1 MRLRVNGINPHYL
14 QWLASL
20 GANGLS
26 GTAVALVEWVEVWPE
41 SIGAQMASRFE
52 KFWTTE
58 DYWAVWLGLGIVV
71 LALAAFAAGGSIKGW
86 AVTPGSWSTL
96 GEFGADFAK
105 NWSAYLTIF
114 LLFGGVFTV
123 SIAIMGRKV
132 SEFVPGFTILF
143 LGALAIFYLAA
154 SPFVGKTLHLGA
166 PLLALVLGLIIGNII
181 QLPEWFSTALRTEY
195 YIKTG
200 IVLLGATLP
209 LTLIFKAGPIAF
221 VQATIVSVCTW
232 LTIYLAATRV
242 FRLEP
247 QFAAVLGAG
256 GAVCGVSASIAVG
269 GAVKAKKDHIAIG
282 IAVVSVWAI
291 VMILVLS
298 VVVKLMVPTPISPGE
313 AGAWVGTSEFAD
325 AAGFAVVA
333 ELSSV
338 IEAGVI
344 RASDGSLMNPDDP
357 INTFTLM
364 KVIGRDIWIG
374 IWCLI
379 LAVVSVMFWE
389 KEEGAQRTI
398 GFGVIWE
405 RFPKFVLGF
414 FAASIIMTAVSANPP
429 ADHIGRAPVDGTY
442 KTSAEKIVYDA
453 DFSDYQPPSDLT
465 DRFDYDA
472 TAGEITYR
480 GEMRLSEYDDLVAAA
495 PAGDPDL
502 RDKKGALK
510 QLRFKSDWF
519 ESELRPRV
527 ISPIK
532 KLRSWAFVLCFL
544 CIGLSTRFKDLL
556 TFGLK
561 PFWAFTIGVAVNV
574 PLGYF
579 LSTVVFSR
587 FWSNISDMM

>member
-1 MRLRVNGINPHYL
+1 
-14 QWLASL
+14 
-20 GANGLS
+20 
-26 GTAVALVEWVEVWPE
+26 
-41 SIGAQMASRFE
+41 
-52 KFWTTE
+52 
-58 DYWAVWLGLGIVV
+58 
-71 LALAAFAAGGSIKGW
+71 
-86 AVTPGSWSTL
+86 
-96 GEFGADFAK
+96 
-105 NWSAYLTIF
+105 
-114 LLFGGVFTV
+114 
-123 SIAIMGRKV
+123 
-132 SEFVPGFTILF
+132 
-143 LGALAIFYLAA
+143 
-154 SPFVGKTLHLGA
+154 
-166 PLLALVLGLIIGNII
+166 LLALIIGLIIGNIVRM
-181 QLPEWFSTALRTEY
+181 PEWFSTCLRTEY

-209 LTLIFKAGPIAF
+209 LTLIFSAGPIAF

-232 LTIYLAATRV
+232 LTIYLAATRF

-247 QFAAVLGAG
+247 QFGAVLGAG

-298 VVVKLMVPTPISPGE
+298 VVVKLMVPVPISPGE

-333 ELSSV
+333 ELSAV
-338 IEAGVI
+338 IEAGAI
-344 RASDGSLMNPDDP
+344 RAADGSLLNADDP

-389 KEEGAQRTI
+389 KEEGGRRSVGAS
-398 GFGVIWE
+398 VIWE

-429 ADHIGRAPVDGTY
+429 ANHVGRAAVQGIY
-442 KTSAEKIVYDA
+442 KTGAEKIVYDA
-453 DFSDYQPPSDLT
+453 DFSDYSVPEEMAESFEVDV
-465 DRFDYDA
+465 A
-472 TAGEITYR
+472 AGEIQYR
-480 GEMRLSEYDDLVAAA
+480 HGGDAMTLQEYEFLKSAI
-495 PAGDPDL
+495 PIGDPN
-502 RDKKGALK
+502 RKDKTGALK
-510 QLRFKSDWF
+510 QLRFKSNWF
-519 ESELRPRV
+519 ESDLRPRV

-587 FWSNISDMM
+587 FWSNISAMM